1 MFSRNVG
8 SDMYRPLVLVSYTLN
23 YRVEGF
29 EVRGNHVVNLQLHV
43 LVTWLVYGLLVSIGG
58 SGYGSLF
65 AAALFGVHPLAAEPV
80 NYISSRSESMA
91 ALFALLPLVLIL
103 YEISQRGGR
112 WAWWGSVWRR
122 QWPFW
127 LLSRLCGRLL
137 RTDRRGDD
145 GGEAQVMDGPGQHAG
160 ERTATR
166 PRSRRIPGADES
178 TPEREPPGASASG
191 GIFPLSSGF
200 RKPREIHQR

>member
-29 EVRGNHVVNLQLHV
+29 EVRGYHVVNLQLHV

-91 ALFALLPLVLIL
+91 LLALLPLVLIL

-112 WAWWGSVWRR
+112 WAWWGR
-122 QWPFW
+122 
-127 LLSRLCGRLL
+127 
-137 RTDRRGDD
+137 
-145 GGEAQVMDGPGQHAG
+145 
-160 ERTATR
+160 
-166 PRSRRIPGADES
+166 
-178 TPEREPPGASASG
+178 
-191 GIFPLSSGF
+191 
-200 RKPREIHQR
+200 